1 MRKGNARRGYSLAF
15 GAVRLD
21 LAGRFRRSAAM
32 DQDKPAA
39 PPTRSR
45 LTRLATRVLHGYF
58 ALSRGMT
65 MGVRAACFDEAGRLF
80 LVRHSYVP
88 GWHLPGGGIERGET
102 ALEALA
108 KEMREEGN
116 LVPGAPPRLV
126 HVYFNRQTSRRDHVL
141 LYRCEG
147 VTQSAPRLKDRE
159 IVEASFFALDALPAD
174 TTAATRRRLEE
185 LAGRAPF
192 SDVW

>member
-1 MRKGNARRGYSLAF
+1 MRKGNARRGYSLGF

-21 LAGRFRRSAAM
+21 LAGCFRRSAAM

-45 LTRLATRVLHGYF
+45 LTRIATRVLHGYF

-185 LAGRAPF
+185 LAGRVPF
-192 SDVW
+192 ADVW

>member
-1 MRKGNARRGYSLAF
+1 MDDNTPPARGLF
-15 GAVRLD
+15 IKLV
-21 LAGRFRRSAAM
+21 
-32 DQDKPAA
+32 
-39 PPTRSR
+39 
-45 LTRLATRVLHGYF
+45 TRVLHAYF

-65 MGVRAACFDEAGRLF
+65 MGVRAACFDEAGRIF

-116 LVPGAPPRLV
+116 LAIGAPPRLL

-141 LYRCEG
+141 LYRCDG
-147 VTQSAPRLKDRE
+147 VTQSAPRGKDRE
-159 IVEASFFALDALPAD
+159 IVEAGFFALDALPAA
-174 TTAATRRRLEE
+174 TTAATHRRLEE
-185 LAGRAPF
+185 IAGRSPF
-192 SDVW
+192 ADYW

>member
-1 MRKGNARRGYSLAF
+1 M
-15 GAVRLD
+15 RLD
-21 LAGRFRRSAAM
+21 LAGGFRRSAVM
-32 DQDKPAA
+32 DEPV
-39 PPTRSR
+39 PTARSP
-45 LTRLATRVLHGYF
+45 LVKLVTRVLHGYF

-65 MGVRAACFDEAGRLF
+65 MGVRAACFDEAGRIF

-116 LVPGAPPRLV
+116 LLPGTPPRLF

-141 LYRCEG
+141 LYRCDG
-147 VTQSAPRLKDRE
+147 VTQTAPRLKDRE
-159 IVEASFFALDALPAD
+159 IVEAGFFAPDALPAA

-185 LAGRAPF
+185 IAGRSPCADF
-192 SDVW
+192 W

>member
-1 MRKGNARRGYSLAF
+1 MDDNISPVRGPFVNL
-15 GAVRLD
+15 V
-21 LAGRFRRSAAM
+21 
-32 DQDKPAA
+32 K
-39 PPTRSR
+39 
-45 LTRLATRVLHGYF
+45 RVLHGYF

-65 MGVRAACFDEAGRLF
+65 MGVRAACFDEAGRVF

-116 LVPGAPPRLV
+116 LAIGAMPRLL
-126 HVYFNRQTSRRDHVL
+126 HVYFNQRTSKRDHVL
-141 LYRCEG
+141 LYRCDG
-147 VTQSAPRLKDRE
+147 ITQTAPRLKDRE
-159 IVEASFFALDALPAD
+159 IVEAGFFALDALPAG

-185 LAGRAPF
+185 IAGRASPADF
-192 SDVW
+192 W

>member
-1 MRKGNARRGYSLAF
+1 MPG
-15 GAVRLD
+15 D
-21 LAGRFRRSAAM
+21 
-32 DQDKPAA
+32 A
-39 PPTRSR
+39 PPKRSLLVR
-45 LTRLATRVLHGYF
+45 FATRMLHGYF

-65 MGVRAACFDEAGRLF
+65 MGVRAACFDEAGRIF

-88 GWHLPGGGIERGET
+88 GWHMPGGGIERGET

-116 LVPGAPPRLV
+116 LAIGDPPRLV

-141 LYRCEG
+141 LYRCDA
-147 VTQSAPRLKDRE
+147 VTQTAPRLKDRE
-159 IVEASFFALDALPAD
+159 IVEAGFFALDALPAA

-185 LAGRAPF
+185 LAGRSAF
-192 SDVW
+192 ADFW

>member
-15 GAVRLD
+15 DAVRLD
-21 LAGRFRRSAAM
+21 LAKSFRPSAAM

-39 PPTRSR
+39 PPPRRR

-116 LVPGAPPRLV
+116 LVFGTPPRLV
-126 HVYFNRQTSRRDHVL
+126 HVYFNRQTSKRDHVL

-159 IVEASFFALDALPAD
+159 IVEAGFFALDALPAA

-185 LAGRAPF
+185 LAGRVPF